1 MNNVKFTKKQLKTF
15 HSNLSKISQN
25 VYSIKKYSKKYSKK
39 NKLNK
44 KYTKSKNLQNY
55 KNIYETK
62 VFGDHNKYIDGIDI
76 IYWIN
81 LDRSIDRRKTM
92 ELVLSNF
99 DIKNVRIKASDGK
112 LESDSAIYDSFICNK
127 FVNTKLEY
135 ACLLSHLNTIKEFAN
150 SNNNIALIM
159 EDDVSLEFSI
169 YWDKSLSTII
179 NNAPKDWEIIMVGFM
194 PTPLVDTFAQN
205 LYQDNT
211 HNKNKNNILYST
223 FSYIINKKGA
233 QKFMN
238 KLIENN
244 KYNLNLYSG
253 HEADVFIYKLIQT
266 YTYKYPY
273 FTFPLLNDTNIQTN
287 IIFYNYQK
295 SISLMNWKKYIYDNT
310 LINNNKKYFLNIN
323 KNINKNNI
331 LKYIIRSNSYGY
343 YAYYYNKQNN
353 KVITYYVIKLNN
365 NNKNNKYI
373 FYKDIYFINLKG
385 KNKPFIEKILSNQE
399 LIQELNKIKEL
410 QIVLN
415 HIKKL

>member
-1 MNNVKFTKKQLKTF
+1 MNNIKLTQNKLKTF

-25 VYSIKKYSKKYSKK
+25 VYSIKKYSKK

-62 VFGDHNKYIDGIDI
+62 VFGDHNKYIDGLDI

-81 LDRSIDRRKTM
+81 LDRSIDRQKNM

-112 LESDSAIYDSFICNK
+112 LESDSAIYDSFKCDK
-127 FVNTKLEY
+127 FTLTKLDY

-179 NNAPKDWEIIMVGFM
+179 NNAPKDWEIIMIGYM
-194 PTPLVDTFAQN
+194 YNGTPHEFLQD

-211 HNKNKNNILYST
+211 YPNNKFASSI
-223 FSYIINKKGA
+223 SYIINKKGA
-233 QKFMN
+233 QNLLHK
-238 KLIENN
+238 ITENN
-244 KYNLNLYSG
+244 KYILNSYSP
-253 HEADVFIYKLIQT
+253 HNIDIFVFKTIQT

-273 FTFPLLNDTNIQTN
+273 FTYPTINDTTVQISNKFLSRYFTYHKFITLLN
-287 IIFYNYQK
+287 
-295 SISLMNWKKYIYDNT
+295 WKNYIYENT
-310 LINNNKKYFLNIN
+310 LNNNNNKKYFLNIDDN
-323 KNINKNNI
+323 KNKKNI
-331 LKYIIRSNSYGY
+331 LKFVIRSNSYGY
-343 YAYYYNKQNN
+343 YSYYYNN
-353 KVITYYVIKLNN
+353 KIDKEIKYYIIKL
-365 NNKNNKYI
+365 NKNNKYI
-373 FYKDIYFINLKG
+373 FLKNIYIKKLKG
-385 KNKPFIEKILSNQE
+385 NNVPYIEKILSKQE